1 MVAIH
6 RLKRNKHSVILLQKE
21 LRELA
26 KGQLA
31 KLRKE
36 IESRSLTELN
46 TTLEA
51 TTTSPDKHD
60 QKFSQG
66 DGEQVR
72 ERVGVEWKRMEN
84 AKMID
89 VVIDRE
95 DKGDQTYV

>member
-1 MVAIH
+1 M
-6 RLKRNKHSVILLQKE
+6 ILLQKE
-21 LRELA
+21 LREWA

-60 QKFSQG
+60 QKFNQG

-72 ERVGVEWKRMEN
+72 NVGVEWKRMEN
-84 AKMID
+84 AKMI
-89 VVIDRE
+89 E
-95 DKGDQTYV
+95 DYRQGRQRRSNICLNALLIQEVPHT